1 MVEGLI
7 LLAVILVPALVIGWK
22 VGASMLHQ
30 ETPREQVQRR
40 LRIEQ
45 DSAGVDS
52 GDFGGG

>member
-1 MVEGLI
+1 
-7 LLAVILVPALVIGWK
+7 VIGWK
-22 VGASMLHQ
+22 VGASMLRQ

-52 GDFGGG
+52 GDSGGGG